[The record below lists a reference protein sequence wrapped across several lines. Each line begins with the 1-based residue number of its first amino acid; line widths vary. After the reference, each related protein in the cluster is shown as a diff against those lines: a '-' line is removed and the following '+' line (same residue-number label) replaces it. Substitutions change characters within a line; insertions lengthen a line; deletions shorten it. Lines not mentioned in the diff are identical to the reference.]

1 MAVVSAQLLA
11 GRTPNLKGFG
21 PRLAGQA
28 AALGAGLS
36 GRVPKFILHAMR
48 RVNQE
53 AIDTP
58 FRRPNAPER
67 QCEHPGCAGEGLY
80 RAPVGRDR
88 LDQYYWFCLDH
99 VRAYNLAWDFFAGMS
114 ESEIEYQRR
123 HDTVWQRPSWPF
135 GRFGESR
142 AGAGD
147 AQGPH
152 IHDGFGFF
160 SDRPNSAEA
169 RPQSP
174 EQKALA
180 VLDLRQPVTFEDVR
194 ARYKV
199 LVKMLHPDANG
210 GDTAAE
216 ERLKAVNQAYA
227 ALKISFA

>member
-1 MAVVSAQLLA
+1 
-11 GRTPNLKGFG
+11 
-21 PRLAGQA
+21 
-28 AALGAGLS
+28 
-36 GRVPKFILHAMR
+36 MR

-53 AIDTP
+53 AIDIP
-58 FRRPNAPER
+58 FRRPGAPER
-67 QCEHPGCAGEGLY
+67 PCQHPECTGDGIY

-99 VRAYNLAWDFFAGMS
+99 VRAYNLSWDFFAGMS
-114 ESEIEYQRR
+114 ESEIERQRR
-123 HDTVWQRPSWPF
+123 DDTVWQRPSWPF
-135 GRFGESR
+135 GRFGERQS
-142 AGAGD
+142 GAD
-147 AQGPH
+147 GPR

-160 SDRPNSAEA
+160 SDGPGAPEA

-199 LVKMLHPDANG
+199 LVKRLHPDANG